1 MSRVPASSQ
10 LKPIY
15 LFADSRPLFLK
26 GEDGLPFLIQI
37 KQHIRRAAP
46 KAAYLGASNGENQSF
61 YGIFEAAMEGIG
73 IKDCRMIKSS
83 YTDEDASFLD
93 DADII
98 FLSGGDVER
107 GWRIFEEF
115 DLRKRIIRRYYEGAI
130 LIGVSAG
137 AVQIGLFGLTEKED
151 GTDYLFSTFG
161 LVPFIVGVHEERR
174 RWLGLQKSVL
184 LSGGEAHG
192 IGIGLG
198 GGAIYHADHYLEPI
212 HLPVIEYMVEGQE
225 MLECMLFPDNGNEV
239 IDCTEVC

>member
-1 MSRVPASSQ
+1 MSRVTYSSQ
-10 LKPIY
+10 LMPIY

-26 GEDGLPFLIQI
+26 REDGLPFLIQV
-37 KQHIRRAAP
+37 KQLVQREAP
-46 KAAYLGASNGENQSF
+46 KAAYLGASNGENESF

-73 IKDCRMIKSS
+73 IKDCRMIRAS
-83 YTDEDASFLD
+83 YTEGDASFMD

-107 GWRIFEEF
+107 GWRTFEEF
-115 DLRKRIIRRYYEGAI
+115 DLRNRIIRRYYEGAI

-137 AVQIGLFGLTEKED
+137 AVQIGLFGLTERDD
-151 GTDYLFSTFG
+151 GSDHLFSTFG

-174 RWLGLQKSVL
+174 HWLSLQKSVL

-192 IGIGLG
+192 IGIGSG
-198 GGAIYHADHYLEPI
+198 GGVIYHADHYLEPI
-212 HLPVIEYMVEGQE
+212 HLPVVEYLIEGQE
-225 MLECMLFPDNGNEV
+225 LVKCLLFPNDGNEV